1 MAIKS
6 RRAYK
11 GAAVTN
17 ALATS
22 INTTDVTI
30 TVSSN
35 FSGWDTS
42 GTPFF
47 CVIDP
52 GTTKE
57 EKICV
62 VYTGTNTLAMVDPAA
77 TSGWASAG
85 NYVAGRGVD
94 NTTARA
100 HDAGAVIFPVF
111 TAYEANQANEL
122 ASKYAS
128 TGAMVYQDASSF
140 ATLALGTSGYPLLAG
155 ASAPAY
161 GQVTATGIA
170 SDAVTT
176 AKILNLNVTEGKIAD
191 GAVTSAKIATGAV
204 VQADVATALLK
215 LLCPVG
221 SISPYAGATA
231 PTGWLLCDGTATTGY
246 TELIALVGATTPN
259 LQGKVLVGK
268 GAAPF
273 DGALLS
279 SFGSTTSTAAH
290 THVAGTLAAV
300 AVSTGITFNDTQHS
314 HSGATA
320 DGGAHQHE
328 INSSKTITTTSA
340 HYHSITDRLAH
351 GASNQDTTQTFLT
364 NSNQVHNHTFNTYS
378 QYSGNSIT
386 DPTHGHTISG
396 STGASSAATTHGNV
410 QPSSIINYIIKHDY
424 V

>member
-77 TSGWASAG
+77 TSSWTTAG

-111 TAYEANQANEL
+111 TAYEANEANEL

-170 SDAVTT
+170 NNAVTEDKILNGAVTT
-176 AKILNLNVTEGKIAD
+176 DKIAA
-191 GAVTSAKIATGAV
+191 GAILDVDVNASAAIALSKLATGALPT
-204 VQADVATALLK
+204 AITVATANVVNGSLL
-215 LLCPVG
+215 
-221 SISPYAGATA
+221 
-231 PTGWLLCDGTATTGY
+231 TTDFD
-246 TELIALVGATTPN
+246 TT
-259 LQGKVLVGK
+259 
-268 GAAPF
+268 
-273 DGALLS
+273 
-279 SFGSTTSTAAH
+279 T
-290 THVAGTLAAV
+290 AV
-300 AVSTGITFNDTQHS
+300 ASGGVPVITVST
-314 HSGATA
+314 
-320 DGGAHQHE
+320 
-328 INSSKTITTTSA
+328 
-340 HYHSITDRLAH
+340 
-351 GASNQDTTQTFLT
+351 
-364 NSNQVHNHTFNTYS
+364 
-378 QYSGNSIT
+378 
-386 DPTHGHTISG
+386 
-396 STGASSAATTHGNV
+396 SSATGGKNGDV
-410 QPSSIINYIIKHDY
+410 WI
-424 V
+424 VV